1 MLQKVFIIWGP
12 GSGKSYL
19 ANILSK
25 KFGLPHFELDDIFW
39 ETKYTKRR
47 DEDEKKKELSKIIKT
62 NKGRII
68 EGIFYTFIE
77 EALLQADE
85 IIWLD
90 IHPNILSRRIFK
102 RYLLN
107 LKNRTWETLKSVRW
121 LIKWARW
128 YRRQNGYF
136 YKHKEL
142 LEKHNLKFV
151 SIKNK
156 KQFNQ
161 YIELLDR
168 K

>member
-1 MLQKVFIIWGP
+1 MFQKVFIIWWP

-19 ANILSK
+19 AKILWK

-39 ETKYTKRR
+39 EVKYTKRR
-47 DEDEKKKELSKIIKT
+47 DEEEKKKELSKIMKA
-62 NKGRII
+62 NKKRII

-85 IIWLD
+85 IIRLD

-102 RYLLN
+102 RYISGLR
-107 LKNRTWETLKSVRW
+107 KNTWETFKSMRW
-121 LIKWARW
+121 LIKWTRW
-128 YRRQNGYF
+128 YRKPDWYF

-142 LEKHNLKFV
+142 LEKHNLKFI

-161 YIELLDR
+161 YTQSLN
-168 K
+168 